1 MVDRR
6 LKMEEAVQIISQ
18 LGFPIAVCIYLFW
31 SQNKEREDHKA
42 ETKAMTEA
50 LENNTIALEKILTK
64 LGEDNAN

>member
-1 MVDRR
+1 
-6 LKMEEAVQIISQ
+6 MEEIIPVISQ

-64 LGEDNAN
+64 LGEDNAD

>member
-1 MVDRR
+1 
-6 LKMEEAVQIISQ
+6 MEEVVQIISQ